1 MARGVRVAVVA
12 PLSGVLDVSEPT
24 TETRS
29 GNELKQ
35 IQDIL
40 FGSQLR
46 RIEQR
51 FHRLEGQLG
60 REVERIQQELSAR
73 LAAVEDQARQDT
85 TGLREA
91 LRQEEQERSAGIDA
105 QAQALESLG
114 KEIHDRVSKL
124 DESSGA
130 ALRDLSEKML
140 ETTRKLRDE
149 LGARCEDLEGELH
162 RESDELRSTK
172 ANRSDLAGFFADL
185 ALRVEGK
192 RESGSAPE
200 SETR

>member
-1 MARGVRVAVVA
+1 M
-12 PLSGVLDVSEPT
+12 SEPT
-24 TETRS
+24 TEARS

-73 LAAVEDQARQDT
+73 LAALEDQTRQDT

-91 LRQEEQERSAGIDA
+91 LRQEEKERSAGIDA
-105 QAQALESLG
+105 QTRALETLG
-114 KEIHDRVSKL
+114 KYIHGRISQL

-130 ALRDLSEKML
+130 ALRDLSETLL
-140 ETTRKLRDE
+140 ETTRKLREE
-149 LGARCEDLEGELH
+149 LAARCDDLDREIR
-162 RESDELRSTK
+162 RESEELRGTK

-192 RESGSAPE
+192 REPGSAPE
-200 SETR
+200 GESE